1 VIALANPAL
10 LWTGL
15 ALASVPILIHLFFR
29 RRHRVVRWAA
39 MEWLLAAL
47 RKQKRRMQ
55 MENLI
60 LLLMRIAV
68 IVLLG
73 LAIAR
78 PAVQSAALSPL
89 AGGSRALVLVI
100 DTSASMGAQQ
110 TGRRALE
117 RARERGDEVLADLPA
132 DSKVTL
138 VATRDDQI
146 GGAPRALLEN
156 AAPSEARTR
165 LQSLQRSAGPN
176 RLGAVFRHVG
186 QKLDRLSGRKMV
198 VFITDLQ
205 RRDWRDDT
213 GARREDVYRA
223 LRGLR
228 RSQDEEAPPVTLLD
242 VGVGAGNVAIADFSV
257 EEGRQAF
264 VGTPVG
270 LAVRLANYGPRP
282 VEGTLSLFL
291 TRADGQRENR
301 GGDRV
306 TIPPTTGELGPQ
318 YANVQMY
325 EFLPAGSEGPARFE
339 VRFQVSG
346 GQDRLPEDSE
356 RFLALN
362 VKPPVRFLPVRYVD
376 SSLEILRDVGMVKV
390 INLWESIVPAALA
403 TRSLSDTDVVV
414 WADAQPFDV
423 DFEDKGL
430 KNLERFVRRGGGV
443 VFYLGTESVAD
454 RMNRLFHREG
464 GKGLFPMLLDEIANV
479 EANPV
484 QVDLAKATK
493 GGSPLFIESEFALS
507 PLIESYYRVKECP
520 EESIAARYTNDD
532 PYVIDHK
539 FGRGRV
545 VIVTTSPSETWFTMN
560 GSLLPAVLLFNAAH
574 YLVAEDPSA
583 RNVVAGQPVR
593 VDLPAGARQVI
604 VEPPEGA
611 GGRTEEPVGN
621 PEEPFVLTATQRP
634 GFYRI
639 AVKGV
644 ASGVASSVPT
654 EEVHFAAVNLDAAEG
669 DLRRDLKVADAY
681 QGVRLRRVESIEDI
695 LPAASEGEDK
705 GEISRA
711 LLGGVVVLLL
721 LELLLAWRFGARRR
735 PD

>member
-15 ALASVPILIHLFFR
+15 GLASVPILIHLFFR
-29 RRHRVVRWAA
+29 RRHRVVNWAA

-68 IVLLG
+68 IILLA

-78 PAVQSAALSPL
+78 PAVQAAALTPL
-89 AGGSRALVLVI
+89 AGGSRALVLLV

-117 RARERGDEVLADLPA
+117 RAIERADEILADLPG

-146 GGAPRALLEN
+146 GGAPRSLLEN
-156 AAPSEARTR
+156 AAPSEARAR
-165 LQSLQRSAGPN
+165 LKSLQRSSGPN
-176 RLGAVFRHVG
+176 RLGAVFRHAG
-186 QKLDRLSGRKMV
+186 QKLERLSGRKMV

-205 RRDWRDDT
+205 RRDWRDKA

-223 LRGLR
+223 LRALR
-228 RSQDEEAPPVTLLD
+228 RSKDEEAPPVTLLD
-242 VGVGAGNVAIADFSV
+242 VGVGAGNVAIDDFSV
-257 EEGRQAF
+257 EEGREAF
-264 VGTPVG
+264 VGTSVG
-270 LAVRLANYGPRP
+270 LAVRLANYGPRA
-282 VEGTLSLFL
+282 VEGTLSLYM

-301 GGDRV
+301 GGMRV
-306 TIPPTTGELGPQ
+306 TVPPTTGEFGAQ
-318 YANVQMY
+318 FKNVQMY
-325 EFLPAGSEGPARFE
+325 QFLPAGSEGPARFE
-339 VRFQVSG
+339 VRFQAAG
-346 GQDRLPEDSE
+346 GPDRLPEDSQ
-356 RFLALN
+356 RFLALR

-390 INLWESIVPAALA
+390 ITLHESVVPAALA
-403 TRSLSDTDVVV
+403 TRSLRDTDVVV

-430 KNLERFVRRGGGV
+430 KNLERFVRRGGGLIV
-443 VFYLGTESVAD
+443 YLGTEAVAD
-454 RMNRLFHREG
+454 RMNRLFHKEG
-464 GKGLFPMLLDEIANV
+464 GKGLFPMLLDAPAEID
-479 EANPV
+479 NPV

-507 PLIESYYRVKECP
+507 PLVENYYRVKECP
-520 EESIAARYTNDD
+520 KESVAARYTNGD

-545 VIVTTSPSETWFTMN
+545 VIVTTTPNEHWFTMN

-574 YLVAEDPSA
+574 YLVADDPSM
-583 RNVVAGQPVR
+583 RNVLVGQPVR
-593 VDLPAGARQVI
+593 VDLPVGARQVI
-604 VEPPEGA
+604 VEPPEGS

-621 PEEPFVLTATQRP
+621 PEESFVLTATQRP
-634 GFYRI
+634 GFHRI
-639 AVKGV
+639 TIKGV

-654 EEVHFAAVNLDAAEG
+654 EEVHYAAVNIDAAEG
-669 DLRRDLKVADAY
+669 DLRRDLKVADLY
-681 QGVRLRRVESIEDI
+681 QGVRLRRVENAEDI
-695 LPAASEGEDK
+695 LPAAAEGEDK
-705 GEISRA
+705 GEISRG
-711 LLGGVVVLLL
+711 LLAAVVVLLF